1 MGKDLERLLRAEE
14 RKLTP
19 RASSTL
25 ARSEKN
31 ILISLD
37 WDSFLFCFVLF
48 CFAFCSFLEVSFVV
62 VVFSLLIS
70 QLMQNLE
77 PGIRQGN
84 KKLPLDKSFYSITIK
99 YV

>member
-19 RASSTL
+19 RASNTL

-62 VVFSLLIS
+62 VVVFSLLIS

-77 PGIRQGN
+77 PGIGRE
-84 KKLPLDKSFYSITIK
+84 KKNCH
-99 YV
+99 

>member
-19 RASSTL
+19 RASNTL

-62 VVFSLLIS
+62 VFSLLIS

>member
-19 RASSTL
+19 RASNTL

-62 VVFSLLIS
+62 VGISLLIS

>member
-19 RASSTL
+19 RASNTL

-37 WDSFLFCFVLF
+37 WDSFLFCFVLL
-48 CFAFCSFLEVSFVV
+48 CFAFCSFLEVSFV

>member
-19 RASSTL
+19 RASNTL

-37 WDSFLFCFVLF
+37 WDSFFLL
-48 CFAFCSFLEVSFVV
+48 CFAFFSFLEVSFVV

-77 PGIRQGN
+77 PGIGRE
-84 KKLPLDKSFYSITIK
+84 IK
-99 YV
+99 NCH